1 MIRVL
6 VVDDDFRV
14 AQVHARLVSQADG
27 MEVVGTAH
35 TAADAL
41 RLAAELQPDLILLD
55 QYLPDRPGVDVA
67 ATVTADV
74 FMVTADSSA
83 GSVRAA
89 FAAGALNYL
98 VKPFSAE
105 QLFGR
110 LRAYSRY
117 RSLLADSVAELTQNG
132 IDRAMDTL
140 HGADRPPAPKGQ
152 SPVTARLVTEALQ
165 RSDGPVSAAD
175 LADQLGLARAT
186 AQRYLAALADEGR
199 ARMSLRYGSTGRPE
213 HQYTWAGR

>member
-1 MIRVL
+1 VIRVL

-14 AQVHARLVSQADG
+14 AQVHARFVSQTAG
-27 MEVVGTAH
+27 MAVVGTAF

-41 RLAAELQPDLILLD
+41 RLDAELQPDLILLD
-55 QYLPDRPGVDVA
+55 QYLPDRPGVEVA
-67 ATVTADV
+67 SQVAADV

-105 QLFGR
+105 QLSGR

-117 RSLLADSVAELTQNG
+117 RALLADPMAELTQNG
-132 IDRAMDTL
+132 IDRAMDAL
-140 HGADRPPAPKGQ
+140 HEADRPPTPKGQ

-165 RSDGPVSAAD
+165 RADEPVSAAD
-175 LADQLGLARAT
+175 LADQLGIARAT

>member
-1 MIRVL
+1 VIRVL

-14 AQVHARLVSQADG
+14 AQVHARFVSQTDG
-27 MEVVGTAH
+27 MEVVGTAW

-41 RLAAELQPDLILLD
+41 RLDAELQPDLILLD
-55 QYLPDRPGVDVA
+55 QYLPDRPGLEVA
-67 ATVTADV
+67 AAVAADV

-105 QLFGR
+105 QLSAR

-117 RSLLADSVAELTQNG
+117 RSMLADPAADLTQNG
-132 IDRAMDTL
+132 IDRAVDAL
-140 HGADRPPAPKGQ
+140 HEADRPPTPKGQ

-165 RSDGPVSAAD
+165 RADEPVSAAD
-175 LADQLGLARAT
+175 LADQLGIARAT